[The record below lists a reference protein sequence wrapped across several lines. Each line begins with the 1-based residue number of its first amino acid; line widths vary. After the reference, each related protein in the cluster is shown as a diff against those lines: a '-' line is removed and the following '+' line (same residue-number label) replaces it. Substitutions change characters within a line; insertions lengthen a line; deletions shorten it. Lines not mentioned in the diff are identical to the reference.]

1 MSTQRYV
8 RDLLRGRKPKGFQA
22 DAEAAAELRAA
33 ITLAAA
39 QPDADTPR
47 EEFVHD
53 LHRRLAE
60 QVGASTETPEGPA
73 KVGTVVPLRLG
84 PTRRRVLVAGGIA
97 AGAAAIGA
105 VGDHLISSDGPP
117 QDAEAAGTLEPTVG
131 TWRLVA
137 NSTDL
142 DVGGVRHFD
151 AGSVVGFVSRDA
163 AGLRAV
169 SGICTHQGCRLNL
182 DADGRQ
188 LDCPC
193 HNASFAIDGTPVRH
207 QLPKAPRPLPH
218 LQVRDRDGQI
228 EVYVPTV

>member
-1 MSTQRYV
+1 VSRDRYV
-8 RDLLRGRKPKGFQA
+8 RDLLRGRKPKPFPA

-39 QPDADTPR
+39 QPGADTPR

-60 QVGASTETPEGPA
+60 QMGTPTAAPTAPA
-73 KVGTVVPLRLG
+73 ATGNVVPLRLG

-105 VGDHLISSDGPP
+105 VGDHLISSDGP
-117 QDAEAAGTLEPTVG
+117 QDTEAAGTLAPNVG
-131 TWRLVA
+131 TWRMVA

-151 AGSVVGFVSRDA
+151 AGSVIGFVSRDA

-193 HNASFAIDGTPVRH
+193 HNTSFAVDGTLVRH
-207 QLPKAPRPLPH
+207 QLPKPPAALPQV
-218 LQVRDRDGQI
+218 QVRERDGQV

>member
-1 MSTQRYV
+1 MSKERYV
-8 RDLLRGRKPKGFQA
+8 RDLLRGRKPKSFQA

-39 QPDADTPR
+39 QPGADTPR

-60 QVGASTETPEGPA
+60 QMGASTAAQAAPA
-73 KVGTVVPLRLG
+73 SAGTVVPLRLG

-105 VGDHLISSDGPP
+105 VGDHLISSDEP
-117 QDAEAAGTLEPTVG
+117 QDNEAAGTLNPNVG
-131 TWRLVA
+131 TWRPVA
-137 NSTDL
+137 NATDL
-142 DVGGVRHFD
+142 EVGGVRHFD

>member
-1 MSTQRYV
+1 V
-8 RDLLRGRKPKGFQA
+8 RDLLRGRQPKGFQA
-22 DAEAAAELRAA
+22 DVEAAAEVRAA

-39 QPDADTPR
+39 QPGADIPR

-60 QVGASTETPEGPA
+60 KMGTPTAAPAAAS
-73 KVGTVVPLRLG
+73 TVVPLRPG

-105 VGDHLISSDGPP
+105 VGDHLINTDDRAGEV
-117 QDAEAAGTLEPTVG
+117 EAAGAPATLNPNVG
-131 TWRLVA
+131 TWRSVA
-137 NSTDL
+137 NATDL
-142 DVGGVRHFD
+142 DVGGVRQFD

-193 HNASFAIDGTPVRH
+193 HNTSFAVDGTLVHH
-207 QLPKAPRPLPH
+207 QLPSPPAPLPQV
-218 LQVRDRDGQI
+218 QVRERDGQV

>member
-8 RDLLRGRKPKGFQA
+8 RDLLRGRRPRRFPA

-39 QPDADTPR
+39 KPDADSPR

-53 LHRRLAE
+53 LHRRLSE
-60 QVGASTETPEGPA
+60 QLAPAPTARSAPEPSSN
-73 KVGTVVPLRLG
+73 VVPLRLG
-84 PTRRRVLVAGGIA
+84 PTRRRVLLAGGVA

-105 VGDHLISSDGPP
+105 MGDHLISADSTAGDT
-117 QDAEAAGTLEPTVG
+117 EAAGTLEPNVG
-131 TWRLVA
+131 TWRQVA
-137 NSTDL
+137 ASSDL
-142 DVGGVRHFD
+142 EVGGVRQFD

-182 DADGRQ
+182 DPDGRQ

-193 HNASFAIDGTPVRH
+193 HNTSFAVDGALVRH
-207 QLPKAPRPLPH
+207 QLPQPPAALPH
-218 LQVRDRDGQI
+218 LQVRERGGQV
-228 EVYVPTV
+228 EVYLPTV

>member
-1 MSTQRYV
+1 MNTNRYV
-8 RDLLRGRKPKGFQA
+8 RDLLRGRRPRRFDA
-22 DAEAAAELRAA
+22 DAEAAAEVRAA

-39 QPDADTPR
+39 KPDADIPR

-53 LHRRLAE
+53 LHRRLSE
-60 QVGASTETPEGPA
+60 QLGSSSAPAASGN
-73 KVGTVVPLRLG
+73 VVPLKLG
-84 PTRRRVLVAGGIA
+84 PTRRRVVLVGGVA
-97 AGAAAIGA
+97 AGAAAIGVA
-105 VGDHLISSDGPP
+105 GDRLLGSEDAA
-117 QDAEAAGTLEPTVG
+117 QDSQAAAGTLEPNVG
-131 TWRLVA
+131 TWRPVA

-142 DVGGVRHFD
+142 ELGGVRQFD

-193 HNASFAIDGTPVRH
+193 HNTSFAVDGTVVRH
-207 QLPKAPRPLPH
+207 QLPKSPGSLPH
-218 LQVRDRDGQI
+218 VQVRERDGQV